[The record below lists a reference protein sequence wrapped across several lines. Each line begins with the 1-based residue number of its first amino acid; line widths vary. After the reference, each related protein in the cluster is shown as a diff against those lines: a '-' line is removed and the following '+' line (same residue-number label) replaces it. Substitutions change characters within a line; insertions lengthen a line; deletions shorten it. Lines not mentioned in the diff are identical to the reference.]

1 MDESGKI
8 TRLGDAKSAR
18 FNYFPG
24 VIFPKSRRKM
34 KKQILVYGVVS
45 GAIIIGSI
53 ILSLVTSDA
62 DSSMAALEWLGYL
75 IMLVALSVIF
85 IAIKRYRDQELGGVI
100 KFGTAFLMGLGI
112 SLVAS
117 LIYIVTWEA
126 HLAVTDYA
134 FIDTYVDGVI
144 AAKEAEGVTGA
155 ELEQTVTEMEEL
167 KTQYNNPVFRL
178 FITFTEIFP
187 VGLIVS
193 LISAAVLRNAKVL
206 PANAV

>member
-1 MDESGKI
+1 
-8 TRLGDAKSAR
+8 
-18 FNYFPG
+18 
-24 VIFPKSRRKM
+24 M

-45 GAIIIGSI
+45 GSIIIGSI
-53 ILSLVTSDA
+53 ILSLVTAEA

-75 IMLVALSVIF
+75 IMIVALSVIF
-85 IAIKRYRDQELGGVI
+85 VAIKRYRDRELGGVI

-117 LIYIVTWEA
+117 LIYIVAWEA
-126 HLAVTDYA
+126 HLAITDYA
-134 FIDTYVDGVI
+134 FIDTYTEGVL
-144 AAKEAEGVTGA
+144 AAKEAEGITGV
-155 ELEQTVTEMEEL
+155 ELEQAATEMEEL
-167 KTQYNNPVFRL
+167 KTRYSNPIFRL

-187 VGLIVS
+187 VGLLVS